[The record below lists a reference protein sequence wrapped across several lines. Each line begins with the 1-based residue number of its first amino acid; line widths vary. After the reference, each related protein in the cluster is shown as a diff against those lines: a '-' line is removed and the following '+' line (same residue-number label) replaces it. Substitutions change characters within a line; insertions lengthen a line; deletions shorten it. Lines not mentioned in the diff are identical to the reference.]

1 MFSRKPFVKLGT
13 IMTAVAAGLFFA
25 SGAFVADSATA
36 GLGPLSAQA
45 TGTAVTD
52 SGGCTTPTI
61 SCARRARVLCMTG
74 TYSITGNNG
83 FNGGT
88 ASLTLGIDITNLGD
102 PITAVPPCAPATGVG
117 TISDKKGHQTITF
130 LASGPVCSTINNNR
144 GRRVQ
149 RVLRDQRWNRE
160 NILQPPARALG
171 ASASFLSVTT
181 PGEWRTFAGVAQR
194 QRAALISARDWFDR
208 IRQARRAWQEP
219 RVASE
224 GKRRWDRVCV
234 EFPLTRPLGSEIN
247 HCNAVATD
255 RSRSTR
261 AVPHCAIGT
270 RRWPGEQTAR

>member
-1 MFSRKPFVKLGT
+1 MEIFNTNLQEEVLMKCEADSRPSPNFETRRRNLSRVSTCNGRLVFYQSIQMGDQSMFSRKPFVKLGT

-25 SGAFVADSATA
+25 SGAFAADSATA

-61 SCARRARVLCMTG
+61 SCPGGHACLCMTG

-130 LASGPVCSTINNNR
+130 LASGPVCSTNNNA
-144 GRRVQ
+144 VD
-149 RVLRDQRWNRE
+149 V
-160 NILQPPARALG
+160 
-171 ASASFLSVTT
+171 FT
-181 PGEWRTFAGVAQR
+181 
-194 QRAALISARDWFDR
+194 
-208 IRQARRAWQEP
+208 
-219 RVASE
+219 
-224 GKRRWDRVCV
+224 
-234 EFPLTRPLGSEIN
+234 GS
-247 HCNAVATD
+247 
-255 RSRSTR
+255 
-261 AVPHCAIGT
+261 
-270 RRWPGEQTAR
+270 

>member
-25 SGAFVADSATA
+25 SGAFAADSATA

-61 SCARRARVLCMTG
+61 SCPGGHACLCMTG

-130 LASGPVCSTINNNR
+130 LASGPVCSTNNNAVDVFT
-144 GRRVQ
+144 GSYVI
-149 RVLRDQRWNRE
+149 NGGTGKYSSATGAGT
-160 NILQPPARALG
+160 IG

-181 PGEWRTFAGVAQR
+181 PGSGVP
-194 QRAALISARDWFDR
+194 S
-208 IRQARRAWQEP
+208 QA
-219 RVASE
+219 S
-224 GKRRWDRVCV
+224 
-234 EFPLTRPLGSEIN
+234 LNGS
-247 HCNAVATD
+247 VQ
-255 RSRSTR
+255 
-261 AVPHCAIGT
+261 P
-270 RRWPGEQTAR
+270 